1 MPNSNFVQRFR
12 WAGLI
17 FIGISVLVIS
27 LDNTVLNVALPS
39 IAVALGTN
47 TNDLQ
52 WVVDSYTLVF
62 AALLLTSGAVGD
74 RFGRKRVLQI
84 GLIWFI
90 ADSLLTATAT
100 STATLIA
107 SRALLGL
114 GGAFILPATLSIVT
128 ATFSSKERPQAI
140 AIWAA
145 IFGLGVGLGPVI
157 GGLLLEHFNWN
168 AVFLINL
175 PTCLIAL
182 IGGAIFLG
190 ESKDDA
196 PPPFDIL
203 GVILSIVGLFA
214 LTYGIIS
221 AGVHGWADP
230 GVIGGLLI
238 GVVLLALFALWEYR
252 TPNAMLPMRFFR
264 NRSFSIAS
272 LTLAFTLFNQFA
284 YPFLMTP
291 YLQTVRGYSTLQA
304 GLRVAPFAFML
315 MGMAVLSPRV
325 IRRLGVKRSVGF
337 GVGLSALSLFYIAAI
352 LRTDTPYVLIFA
364 GQIVFGFG
372 VGLTFSPAT
381 NSIMGA
387 VPIRRAGIGSAMND
401 TTRQLGG
408 AFGVAIVGTVLNLT
422 YIGLIL
428 QAKITPALAAIPARL
443 FGEISNSVQA
453 AHTVAAQLPAALSQA
468 VLITADQAYTRG
480 MSNAFFVGAAVM
492 VVSDILVWAFLPAVP
507 QRIADA
513 DLDQRDQPA
522 DRTEISGLNPIE
534 SHPLPTSA
542 GD

>member
-1 MPNSNFVQRFR
+1 MQNSSFVQRYR
-12 WAGLI
+12 WIGLI

-39 IAVALGTN
+39 IANALGAG

-90 ADSLLTATAT
+90 ADSLLTATAS

-140 AIWAA
+140 AVWAA

-168 AVFLINL
+168 SVFLINL
-175 PTCLIAL
+175 PTCLTAL

-190 ESKDDA
+190 ESKDDE
-196 PPPFDIL
+196 PQPFDIP
-203 GVILSIVGLFA
+203 GVILSIIGLFA
-214 LTYGIIS
+214 LTYGIIE
-221 AGVHGWADP
+221 AGVLGWSDP
-230 GVIGGLLI
+230 GVVGGLI
-238 GVVLLALFALWEYR
+238 VGVIVLALFALWEYR
-252 TPNAMLPMRFFR
+252 APNAMLPMRFFR
-264 NRSFSIAS
+264 NRSFSVAS

-284 YPFLMTP
+284 YGFLMTP

-304 GLRVAPFAFML
+304 GLRVAPFAFTL
-315 MGMAVLSPRV
+315 MGMAVLSPIV
-325 IRRLGVKRSVGF
+325 IRRIGVKRSVGI
-337 GVGLSALSLFYIAAI
+337 GVGLAALSLLYIAALI
-352 LRTDTPYVLIFA
+352 QTDTPYSLIFA
-364 GQIVFGFG
+364 GQIVFGIG
-372 VGLTFSPAT
+372 VGMTFSPAT

-408 AFGVAIVGTVLNLT
+408 AFGVAITGSVLNLT
-422 YIGLIL
+422 YIALTAG
-428 QAKITPALAAIPARL
+428 AKSSPALANLPADL
-443 FGEISNSVQA
+443 LTKITNSVQA
-453 AHTVAAQLPAALSQA
+453 AHLVAAHLDTPIAQA
-468 VLITADQAYTRG
+468 VITTANQAYTRG
-480 MSNAFFVGAAVM
+480 MSNAFYVGAGVM
-492 VVSDILVWAFLPAVP
+492 VLADILVWAFLPTTP
-507 QRIADA
+507 QRIT
-513 DLDQRDQPA
+513 DLDRDRRDNAAELNGKVQSEPA
-522 DRTEISGLNPIE
+522 PLLTPSGDR
-534 SHPLPTSA
+534 
-542 GD
+542 